1 MGNSTAQDLWVWAD
15 KLRQLAEQRS
25 RSMAEVTMLEE
36 AVSELDTEM
45 VHAHH
50 SSSQLDFAKTELAR
64 VNAQF
69 TVALG
74 KIREIVADMD
84 AAKK

>member
-1 MGNSTAQDLWVWAD
+1 MANATVQDLWVWAD
-15 KLRQLAEQRS
+15 KLRQLGEQRS

-64 VNAQF
+64 VNAQYG
-69 TVALG
+69 VALN
-74 KIREIVADMD
+74 KIKSIVADMD
-84 AAKK
+84 SAK